1 MATRQKALLAYRN
14 ALRATQIAFQV
25 LAAARAEIKKG
36 YYQPETKSVEERIQH
51 LEDVSKFL
59 LSNIVQGKKTES
71 GKYHLNIH
79 KYTEL
84 GDNET
89 IKSPRKPTMVA
100 GNGGCCG
107 GGQRV

>member
-1 MATRQKALLAYRN
+1 M
-14 ALRATQIAFQV
+14 

-36 YYQPETKSVEERIQH
+36 YYQPDETKSVEERIQH

-107 GGQRV
+107 GGQRVLKERPSV